1 MLFKNA
7 TIYTMEQDPFVGDF
21 KIDKGVFTE
30 IGKDL
35 TANEGEDVQDLNGL
49 YVFPG
54 LVESHCHLGMEE
66 TAIRFEGDD
75 VNEITDP
82 ITPNMRGI
90 DGCNPMDET
99 VELALKGGVTTVAAG
114 PGSANVLGGTF
125 FAYKTKGNC
134 IDEMSIQNP
143 LAMKAAFGENP
154 KRCYQ
159 GKKIDTRMQISALL
173 RETLEKTKEYMKK
186 KELGK
191 DIAYDQKLEAMIPV
205 VKREIP
211 LKCHAHRADDILTV
225 IRIAKEYDIKVT
237 LDHVTDARC
246 IIPQI
251 KESGFPCICGPAL
264 THKSKF
270 ELANMSFET
279 PNELYKAGILFSII
293 TDSPVV
299 PQQYLSLSAA
309 LAAKAGLPEY
319 EAIKAIT
326 INPAKILGLD
336 NRVGSIKEGKDA
348 DFVICT
354 KNILDTTNEIKD
366 VYVDGKKAA

>member
-7 TIYTMEQDPFVGDF
+7 TIYTMEQEPFVGDF
-21 KIDKGVFTE
+21 KIDKGVFTQV
-30 IGKDL
+30 GKNL
-35 TANEGEDVQDLNGL
+35 TPDEGEDIQDLNGL

-134 IDEMSIQNP
+134 IDEMTIDNP
-143 LAMKAAFGENP
+143 IAMKAAFGENP

-173 RETLEKTKEYMKK
+173 RETLAKTKEYMEK
-186 KELGK
+186 KEAGK
-191 DIAYDQKLEAMIPV
+191 DVAYDQKLEAMIPV
-205 VKREIP
+205 VKRELP
-211 LKCHAHRADDILTV
+211 LKCHAHRADDILTA
-225 IRIAKEYDIKVT
+225 IRIAKEENIKIT

-246 IIPQI
+246 ILPQI

-293 TDSPVV
+293 TDSPVI

-336 NRVGSIKEGKDA
+336 NRVGSIKVGKDA
-348 DFVICT
+348 DFVVCT
-354 KNILDTTNEIKD
+354 KNILDTQNEIKS

>member
-7 TIYTMEQDPFVGDF
+7 TIYTMEQEPFVGDF
-21 KIDKGVFTE
+21 KIDKGVFTQV
-30 IGKDL
+30 GKNL
-35 TANEGEDVQDLNGL
+35 TPDEGEDIQDLNGL

-134 IDEMSIQNP
+134 IDEMAIENP
-143 LAMKAAFGENP
+143 IAMKAAFGENP

-173 RETLEKTKEYMKK
+173 RETLEKTKEYMEK
-186 KELGK
+186 KEAGK
-191 DIAYDQKLEAMIPV
+191 DVAYDQKLEAMIPV
-205 VKREIP
+205 VKRELP

-225 IRIAKEYDIKVT
+225 IRIAKEYDIEVT
-237 LDHVTDARC
+237 LDHVTDGRS

-251 KESGFPCICGPAL
+251 KESGFPCILGPCL
-264 THKSKF
+264 GHKSKY
-270 ELANMSFET
+270 EVKNMSFET
-279 PNELYKAGILFSII
+279 ANEFYKAGILFSII
-293 TDSPVV
+293 TDLPVV
-299 PQQYLSLSAA
+299 PEQYLSLSAA
-309 LAAKAGLPEY
+309 LAHKAGLPEY

-326 INPAKILGLD
+326 INPAKILKLD
-336 NRVGSIKEGKDA
+336 NRIGSIKAGKDA
-348 DFVICT
+348 DFVVCT
-354 KNILDTTNEIKD
+354 KNILDTQNEIKA
-366 VYVDGKKAA
+366 VYINGKKEA